1 MMMHHYGNWAMRGI
15 GPMYWG
21 FMGLHLLAGVL
32 VAIALIWLYRR
43 YRKKAAMVTS
53 MPTALDILKKR
64 YAQGEIT
71 QEEFNTMK
79 EHVK

>member
-1 MMMHHYGNWAMRGI
+1 MMHHYGIWAIRGM
-15 GPMYWG
+15 GSMQWG
-21 FMGLHLLAGVL
+21 FMGLHLLAW
-32 VAIALIWLYRR
+32 ILIVIGLFWLYKR
-43 YRKKAAMVTS
+43 YQKKSALATK